1 MDIDNKETLKM
12 VMRNWTSGVGVV
24 TSSYQGER
32 SGTTISS
39 FASVSLDPPLVLFN
53 LTGENTT
60 RMMIEQSGKFGVSM
74 LAYDQRDLSEIFAGF
89 GRRVENRFAGL
100 QTFTLKSSAP
110 LLPDA
115 LAWLDCEVY
124 QIVPLP
130 GSSLIIGKV
139 MDGKLGEYK
148 CPLVY
153 HNRAYVDI
161 INDSACKG
169 KIRAS

>member
-1 MDIDNKETLKM
+1 MDADNTEMLKM
-12 VMRNWTSGVGVV
+12 IMRNWTSGVGVV
-24 TSSYQGER
+24 TSANQGEH

-53 LTGENTT
+53 LTGENAT
-60 RMMIEQSGKFGVSM
+60 RTMIEQSGRFGVSM

-89 GRRVENRFAGL
+89 GRRVEDRFAGL
-100 QTFTLKSSAP
+100 QTFTLKSDVP
-110 LLPDA
+110 MLPDA

-130 GSSLIIGKV
+130 DSSLIIGKV
-139 MDGKLGEYK
+139 LEGKLGQYR

-161 INDSACKG
+161 INDSMCKG
-169 KIRAS
+169 KIKLS

>member
-1 MDIDNKETLKM
+1 MDAVNKETLKM
-12 VMRNWTSGVGVV
+12 VMHNWTSGVGVV
-24 TSSYQGER
+24 TSSYQEEH

-53 LTGENTT
+53 LTGENAT
-60 RMMIEQSGKFGVSM
+60 RMLIEQSGTFGVSM
-74 LAYDQRDLSEIFAGF
+74 LAYDQRGLSEIFAGF
-89 GRRVENRFAGL
+89 GRRVENRFEGL
-100 QTFTLKSSAP
+100 QTFKLKSGAP

-115 LAWLDCEVY
+115 LAWLDCEVF

-139 MDGKLGEYK
+139 LDGKMGEYR

>member
-1 MDIDNKETLKM
+1 MEADIKDTLKA

-24 TSSYQGER
+24 TSSFEDEH

-39 FASVSLDPPLVLFN
+39 FASVSLDPPLVIFN
-53 LTGENTT
+53 LTGDNAT
-60 RMMIEQSGKFGVSM
+60 RKMIEQSGNFGVSM

-89 GRRVENRFAGL
+89 GRRVEDRFAGL
-100 QTFTLKSSAP
+100 QTFTMKSGAP

-115 LAWLDCEVY
+115 LAWLDCEVF

-130 GSSLIIGKV
+130 DSSLIIGKV
-139 MDGKLGEYK
+139 LDGKLGEYR

-161 INDSACKG
+161 INDSMCKG
-169 KIRAS
+169 NLKLS

>member
-1 MDIDNKETLKM
+1 MDAINIETLKM

-24 TSSYQGER
+24 TSSYQDER

-53 LTGENTT
+53 LTGENAT
-60 RMMIEQSGKFGVSM
+60 RMLIEQSGQFGVSM
-74 LAYDQRDLSEIFAGF
+74 LAFDQRDFSEIFAGF
-89 GRRVENRFAGL
+89 GRRLEDRFADL
-100 QTFTLKSSAP
+100 QTFTLKSGVP

-115 LAWLDCEVY
+115 LAWLDCEVF

-139 MDGKLGEYK
+139 VDGKLGEYR

-161 INDSACKG
+161 INDSMCKG